1 MKMTPKPNNT
11 LCFFPFTQLA
21 LKSWNKNG
29 IKFAGPCCN
38 IRHGGLEFEQGAL
51 PIDIFHNEQMEEIR
65 QSMLRGEKH
74 SICKVCWDEE
84 SWNKSS
90 PESYRLRSATLNEFA
105 DINILKPKLQAL
117 DLGFG
122 DDCNMR
128 CRMCKPGNSNKLR
141 IDYKYFVDNKIDTTG
156 IPHFDWANNDPMH
169 DVNVEPNSHNTIY
182 LGVAGKQWQN
192 ILDNINDLVYVKATG
207 GETLQAKEF
216 LYFIDLAI
224 QKDIAKNMTLLI
236 TTNGTKFSKKLVDK
250 LNNFKKIEL
259 ILSIESIGDNYEY
272 IRYPVKWKTLEK
284 NLAKVKDT
292 NFDIKVSSVL
302 SVYNAH
308 YITELCEYF
317 DGYRVSIDLLNRNQY
332 IDTKFLPVEIKSE
345 LIEDYEAVTTGA
357 VLKKAINY
365 LKYNLVNEPTEED
378 LSNLKR
384 EICAF
389 DSSRDQSYVDYLHP
403 KIIQCLK

>member
-1 MKMTPKPNNT
+1 MRTTPKPNNT
-11 LCFFPFTQLA
+11 LCWYPFSQLA
-21 LKSWNKNG
+21 LKSWNKDG
-29 IKFAGPCCN
+29 IKSAGPCCN
-38 IRHGGLEFEQGAL
+38 IRHEGLKFEQGAL
-51 PIDIFHNEQMEEIR
+51 PIDIFYGDHMEEIR

-74 SICKVCWDEE
+74 STCRVCWDEE
-84 SWNKSS
+84 SWNKGS
-90 PESYRLRSATLNEFA
+90 PDSYRLWSAGTNDIV
-105 DINILKPKLQAL
+105 DINLLDPKLQAL
-117 DLGFG
+117 DFGFG
-122 DDCNMR
+122 EDCNMR

-169 DVNVEPNSHNTIY
+169 DVNVEPNSHNTVY

-224 QKDIAKNMTLLI
+224 QKDVAKNMTLLI
-236 TTNGTKFSKKLVDK
+236 TTNGTKFTKKLVDK
-250 LNNFKKIEL
+250 LKKFKKIEL

-272 IRYPVKWKTLEK
+272 IRYPIKWKTLEK
-284 NLAKVKDT
+284 NFAKVKDT

-345 LIEDYEAVTTGA
+345 LIDDYEAITTGA
-357 VLKKAINY
+357 ILKKAINY
-365 LKYNLVNEPTEED
+365 LKYNLVNEPTKED
-378 LSNLKR
+378 ISNLKR

>member
-1 MKMTPKPNNT
+1 MKTTPKPNNT
-11 LCFFPFTQLA
+11 LCWYPFSQLA
-21 LKSWNKNG
+21 LKSWNKDG
-29 IKFAGPCCN
+29 IKFASPCCN
-38 IRHGGLEFEQGAL
+38 SRHEGLEFEKGAL
-51 PIDIFHNEQMEEIR
+51 PIEIFHGDHMEEIR

-74 SICKVCWDEE
+74 STCRVCWDEE
-84 SWNKSS
+84 SWNKGS
-90 PESYRLRSATLNEFA
+90 PDSYRLWSADPNDNA
-105 DINILKPKLQAL
+105 HIDILEPKLQVI
-117 DLGFG
+117 DFGFG
-122 DDCNMR
+122 EDCNMR

-156 IPHFDWANNDPMH
+156 ISHFDWANNDPMH

-216 LYFIDLAI
+216 LYFIDVAI
-224 QKDIAKNMTLLI
+224 QKDVAKNMTLFI

-357 VLKKAINY
+357 ILKKAINY